1 MRVLRLDWT
10 VGCLVVLAK
19 SSKAA
24 DRLSA
29 QVRDKTM
36 HRQYVAA
43 VRGRAKEADE
53 ICDFLLKD
61 GKTNMVRVVPAN
73 TPGAKDAKLRYQKC
87 GEAGELTLVRVRLF
101 TGRSHQI
108 RVQLSHAGLP
118 IWGDARYGG
127 GRPGEQIALWG
138 AHLGLIHPT
147 KKEEIHFDALP
158 PMDEQPWK
166 RFDAEIW
173 TKESKICL

>member
-1 MRVLRLDWT
+1 M
-10 VGCLVVLAK
+10 
-19 SSKAA
+19 SPP
-24 DRLSA
+24 SA
-29 QVRDKTM
+29 G
-36 HRQYVAA
+36 A
-43 VRGRAKEADE
+43 AKEADE

-87 GEAGELTLVRVRLF
+87 GEVGELTLVRVRLF

-127 GRPGEQIALWG
+127 GRARRADCPLGRTSGADSPDEEGRNAL
-138 AHLGLIHPT
+138 
-147 KKEEIHFDALP
+147 
-158 PMDEQPWK
+158 
-166 RFDAEIW
+166 
-173 TKESKICL
+173 